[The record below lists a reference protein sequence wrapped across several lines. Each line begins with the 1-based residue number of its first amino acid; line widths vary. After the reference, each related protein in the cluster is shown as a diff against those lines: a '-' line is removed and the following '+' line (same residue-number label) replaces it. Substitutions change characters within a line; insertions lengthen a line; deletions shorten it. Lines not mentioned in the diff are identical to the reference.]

1 MSDLSDSENEA
12 LSRSIDAEGSSS
24 SGTDTNSSSSSE
36 PASPATRRGEGPSR
50 LVEILQ
56 VGPTTRPDNRF
67 IQDLGTAAAEPPVGV
82 NPVAEAASERSA
94 GQVSTSGRGE
104 AEDPDSPPP
113 AGEEVVGRNRPASRT
128 MRINDVSVYRRSDQE
143 IELLAGGRPVYSVD
157 FHTSAVTPGYLATLR
172 RDYQIPDSV
181 ELRAPGR
188 DDLPSRPPPGFIT
201 LSAEYFRAGLRLPF
215 HPYLRRALTT
225 LNVAPAQLNANA
237 YRILVSCFI
246 LWAKHHLEEL
256 PFRAFQNLYRMKSAP
271 SSAGSYY
278 FQGFKGS
285 FITKCPDSDKQFKHL
300 WFYAG
305 GRWLHES
312 LTRDELDPTE
322 RVPVVFRKGYV
333 WTRAPHITE
342 ETSDLIDGL
351 QELAEEA
358 RDHRSL
364 LGETSLSEH
373 GWFRGRGSGNAPVF
387 RDVTVARMPE
397 PTVRYQART
406 SAPAT
411 GVAPAPPPAQVVAAE
426 PGLWGP
432 RVADEDLD
440 MVIGRLSPIRSLRPA
455 RGLRIQGRRRSS
467 AEHNSRSKLC
477 GFESVVNIVSF
488 SICRIDGRQAWE
500 QEAERGGEDRKT
512 GENGETWQG

>member
-12 LSRSIDAEGSSS
+12 LSRSIDTEGSSS
-24 SGTDTNSSSSSE
+24 SGTNTNSSSSSSE
-36 PASPATRRGEGPSR
+36 PASPAIRRGEGPSH

-56 VGPTTRPDNRF
+56 VGPTTRPDRRF
-67 IQDLGTAAAEPPVGV
+67 IQELGTAEAEPPVGV
-82 NPVAEAASERSA
+82 NPVAEAASERSS

-113 AGEEVVGRNRPASRT
+113 AGEEVVGRNRPASRG

-143 IELLAGGRPVYSVD
+143 MERLAGGRPLHSVD
-157 FHTSAVTPGYLATLR
+157 FHTSAVTPAYLATLR
-172 RDYQIPDSV
+172 REYQIPDNV

-188 DDLPSRPPPGFIT
+188 DDLPSRPPAGFIT

-237 YRILVSCFI
+237 YRILVGCFI
-246 LWAKHHLEEL
+246 LWAKHCLEEM

-278 FQGFKGS
+278 FQGFKGT

-322 RVPVVFRKGYV
+322 RVPVVFRRGYV

-342 ETSDLIDGL
+342 ETSALVDGL
-351 QELAEEA
+351 QELTEEA
-358 RDHRSL
+358 RDHRLL

-373 GWFRGRGSGNAPVF
+373 GWFRGRSGNAPVF
-387 RDVTVARMPE
+387 RDVTVARMLE

-411 GVAPAPPPAQVVAAE
+411 EAAPARPSVQAVAAE
-426 PGLWGP
+426 PESWGP

-440 MVIGRLSPIRSLRPA
+440 LVIRRLSPIRSARPA

-467 AEHNSRSKLC
+467 AEHSSR
-477 GFESVVNIVSF
+477 
-488 SICRIDGRQAWE
+488 
-500 QEAERGGEDRKT
+500 
-512 GENGETWQG
+512 